1 MLLQTVCMLLGF
13 LFNIPL
19 AESPTF
25 ASSPNRIE
33 AQDLHRLP
41 FVTFLRPYFA
51 LHSSFLWLPGAPTSD
66 WLPWCGRPCS
76 QNCPQCASTLSVLL
90 HLCCLGWSW
99 CFTLAPMCF
108 YTDCTSPFVLSPLVL
123 VLHTGPRKGNC
134 ISPFVCLITALCI
147 LLSFLWLLWDEGFL
161 VFPIPP
167 SVTALGQFSFRQ
179 VSPLGSPFVSL
190 LVAALR
196 RRNSYVFHV
205 SNDIIRCPLWPQCY

>member
-1 MLLQTVCMLLGF
+1 MWGASPNSLYAVRHLIQYSR
-13 LFNIPL
+13 

-25 ASSPNRIE
+25 ASSPNGIE
-33 AQDLHRLP
+33 AEDLHRLP
-41 FVTFLRPYFA
+41 FVTYLLASLFFSPFFLLVVAWGAHFGLAA
-51 LHSSFLWLPGAPTSD
+51 LVPKLP
-66 WLPWCGRPCS
+66 
-76 QNCPQCASTLSVLL
+76 
-90 HLCCLGWSW
+90 
-99 CFTLAPMCF
+99 PMCF
-108 YTDCTSPFVLSPLVL
+108 YAVCTSPFVLSPLVL